1 MLTIDEYRRQAR
13 MIYQKVESVVAL
25 ILVVVRLSLIYE
37 QILELY
43 EAYEAV

>member
-13 MIYQKVESVVAL
+13 MVYQKVESVVVL
-25 ILVVVRLSLIYE
+25 ILVVVRLWLIYE